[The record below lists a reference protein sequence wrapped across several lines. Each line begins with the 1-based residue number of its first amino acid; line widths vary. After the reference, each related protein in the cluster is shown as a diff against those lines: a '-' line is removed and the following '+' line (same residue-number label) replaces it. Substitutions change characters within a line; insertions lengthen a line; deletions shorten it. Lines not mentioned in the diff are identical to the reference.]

1 MIKTMNV
8 MALVIAVAAATSVL
22 MLHVEAA
29 QYTVGDE
36 LGWTIPPGGAA
47 TYEAW
52 AAKHSLVVDDI
63 LSKLNN
69 SLKFN
74 FPILFNFLK
83 IMG

>member
-1 MIKTMNV
+1 MNV

-29 QYTVGDE
+29 KYTVRDE

-63 LSKLNN
+63 LT
-69 SLKFN
+69 FN
-74 FPILFNFLK
+74 FAVGESDLALNQGGL
-83 IMG
+83 